1 MSFRVP
7 YRCYQLGYRPS
18 QDVSDHNGKWTTW
31 PTYIGRS
38 DGTSSGW
45 SSNLVRKDLIADSL
59 QITVGEDEANVAL
72 DVGKEALILWRIGE
86 ETLDGTTNLLK
97 QFINGLDLMIY
108 FMLVSFVP
116 WYSFPSTRRPLRGE
130 RGGSRASAGS

>member
-7 YRCYQLGYRPS
+7 YRCYQLGYRPL
-18 QDVSDHNGKWTTW
+18 QDVSNHNGKRSW
-31 PTYIGRS
+31 PTYIGRG

-45 SSNLVRKDLIADSL
+45 SSNLVRKDLITDSL

-97 QFINGLDLMIY
+97 QSLMA
-108 FMLVSFVP
+108 
-116 WYSFPSTRRPLRGE
+116 WT
-130 RGGSRASAGS
+130 